1 MAQINAFVGDL
12 EHNRAEIL
20 AYINKA
26 CDLGADIVSF
36 PELSITGYPPEDLVL
51 KPRFVKD
58 NIAQVS
64 EIASAMPDNIVAV
77 VGFVD
82 SVEEKLYNSAAVLF
96 EGKIRAIYHKKHLP
110 NYGVFDEKRY
120 FEPGEGYVV
129 FELSGVNVGVN
140 VCEDIW
146 FTDPTKTLVDFGG
159 AELMVNINSSPYS
172 IDKLPKRKENLE
184 QRSKENSV
192 FVAYNNMAGGQDELV
207 FDGAAMLFAPSGELI
222 AQGKS
227 FEEDLIINDLQ
238 FPETKKQPKPV
249 PAEIAKQF
257 TTFSIN
263 ISGEKK
269 SIELSTVCAQ
279 LNREEAIY
287 KALLLGVGDYVSK
300 NKFQKALIAVSGGID
315 SALCLTVAADAL
327 GSENLQALYLP
338 SAFSRN
344 ESQEDAL
351 ALAKNLNVS
360 IKEISIED
368 LFQKYLEELKLHF
381 EGTSFG
387 AAEENIQ
394 ARIRGN
400 IAMAFSNKFGYLVLS
415 TGNKSEFSVGYATL
429 YGDMAGGFSILK
441 DVYKTEVYRLA
452 KYRNTISPVIPERIL
467 TKAPSAELRPNQK
480 DQDTLP
486 PYELLDKILKLYV
499 EEFKTASE
507 IVATGFPKPEVIRAV
522 CMVDASEY
530 KRRQAPPGIKV
541 TPRAFGRDRR
551 MPITQ
556 GYLGKK

>member
-1 MAQINAFVGDL
+1 MAQVNAFVGNL
-12 EHNRAEIL
+12 EYNRAKIL
-20 AYINKA
+20 AYIQKA
-26 CDLGADIVSF
+26 RELEADIVSF
-36 PELSITGYPPEDLVL
+36 PELYISGYPPEDLVL

-58 NIAQVS
+58 NIAQV
-64 EIASAMPDNIVAV
+64 EAIASAMPGDIVAV

-82 SVEEKLYNSAAVLF
+82 SDNEKLYNSAAVLSKN
-96 EGKIRAIYHKKHLP
+96 KIQAVYHKKHLP

-129 FELSGVNVGVN
+129 FELNGVNVGVN
-140 VCEDIW
+140 ICEDIW
-146 FTDPTKTLVDFGG
+146 FTDPTKTLVDCGG

-172 IDKLPKRKENLE
+172 IDKLPQRQENLK

-192 FVAYNNMAGGQDELV
+192 FIAYNNMVGGQDELV

-227 FEEDLIINDLQ
+227 FEEDLIINDLE
-238 FPETKKQPKPV
+238 FAETKKHPKPA
-249 PAEIAKQF
+249 PAEIATQF
-257 TTFSIN
+257 KTFSIN
-263 ISGEKK
+263 IKGEKK
-269 SIELSTVCAQ
+269 DINPPVIVPM

-338 SAFSRN
+338 SAFSSS

-360 IKEISIED
+360 IREISIED
-368 LFQKYLEELKLHF
+368 LFQKYLEELKVHF
-381 EGTSFG
+381 EGKPFG

-400 IAMAFSNKFGYLVLS
+400 IAMAFSNKFDYLVLS

-452 KYRNTISPVIPERIL
+452 KYRNTISAVIPERIL

-486 PYELLDKILKLYV
+486 PYELLDRILKLYV

-507 IVATGFPKPEVIRAV
+507 IVAVGFPKEEVIRAV

-556 GYLGKK
+556 GYLSKK